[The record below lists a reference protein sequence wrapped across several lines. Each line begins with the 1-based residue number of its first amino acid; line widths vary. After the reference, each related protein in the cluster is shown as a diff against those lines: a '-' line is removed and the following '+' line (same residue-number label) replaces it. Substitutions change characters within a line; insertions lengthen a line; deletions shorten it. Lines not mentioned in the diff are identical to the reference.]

1 MNTKQFFIIACFSL
15 FGFSSGT
22 SLAKSVPGD
31 EAKPVV
37 ELMPIVVRHEAVLN
51 LNAQQLEAIDAFR
64 KENMPARLAVQ
75 KTILNKREQ
84 LRMAILEGDTLEKR
98 EALMR
103 EVMDAE
109 SQHLQGRARCADFLR
124 ALLSETQYAE
134 VVRLYLQA
142 LR

>member
-15 FGFSSGT
+15 SGLFSGT
-22 SLAKSVPGD
+22 TFARSVPGD

-37 ELMPIVVRHEAVLN
+37 ELMPIVVRHEAALN

-64 KENMPARLAVQ
+64 KENMPARLALQ
-75 KTILNKREQ
+75 KKILENRAQ

-103 EVMDAE
+103 EVVDAE
-109 SQHLQGRARCADFLR
+109 LQHLKGRARCADFLR
-124 ALLSETQYAE
+124 SLLSEAQYAE
-134 VVRLYLQA
+134 VVRLYLEA